1 MPKVIEVDNRG
12 LILSYIS
19 DNPGSHLRKMAR
31 DLDISLSTLRYHLNY
46 LEKKGEIS
54 CQKQN
59 NLKVYFRSDRL
70 KPHEKMLTPILQQKH
85 YRDIILALIES
96 PGLTFSQIANKLSM
110 GNSSASKYINLL
122 EDQEIL
128 FHRKS
133 GREKYYHV
141 NDEKSII
148 ELMTTYKKFV
158 ADMSYE
164 VRTPMNTIMGMTSL
178 LLDEELTPEQRDF
191 VETIRISGEALIAMV
206 NDFLDFSKVEREKI
220 ELNIQTFYL
229 HCLIEEAIESVAA
242 KAEEK
247 RLNLAYILDK
257 TSPNA
262 IIGDPK
268 KLHQVLVNL
277 LNNSIDSIKE
287 PDEGILISVSSGL
300 SDASYEIHFAIGDS
314 GGGDSPI
321 NPIIDTADR
330 KRIIER
336 RLALSKKLIQLMN
349 GSLWEEVH
357 DGAGSTIHFT
367 IKTKPTHRASP
378 LAGVQPVLNG
388 KRILIIEGNKTNR
401 YVLGM
406 QSREWGMIP
415 TIAGSYQEYKNLAKQ
430 EESFDIAVLD
440 IDMLE
445 TEMAAL
451 VKDIRKYNET
461 LPLIALK
468 FMDRQGNSNLFSA
481 SIIRPIKLS
490 SFHSSLVSAV
500 SAISA
505 ISGQPLSENDQAPI
519 NAAVGVQALSG
530 AAASPRSMHILV
542 AEDNLSNQK
551 VTLAMLKHLGYKAD
565 TATSGLEVL
574 QALEH
579 QPYDLIFMDLKMPLM
594 DGIEATREIRRRWPR
609 CGPKIVAITAYA
621 LEGDRK
627 RCYEAGMDDYL
638 AKPVQKGELAEVLRR
653 YTLETSP

>member
-1 MPKVIEVDNRG
+1 MPKVVEVDNRG

-31 DLDISLSTLRYHLNY
+31 DLDISLSTLRYHLSY

-54 CQKQN
+54 YQKQN
-59 NLKVYFRSDRL
+59 NLKVYFRSDKL

-122 EDQEIL
+122 EDQEVL
-128 FHRKS
+128 FHQKS
-133 GREKYYHV
+133 GREKNYYV

-158 ADMSYE
+158 SDMSYE
-164 VRTPMNTIMGMTSL
+164 VRTPVNTIMGMTSL
-178 LLDEELTPEQRDF
+178 LLEGELTPEQRDF
-191 VETIRISGEALIAMV
+191 VEAIKISGEALIAMV
-206 NDFLDFSKVEREKI
+206 NDFLDFSKIEREKI

-229 HCLIEEAIESVAA
+229 HCCIEEAIDSVAA
-242 KAEEK
+242 KAVEK

-257 TSPNA
+257 TTPNA
-262 IIGDPK
+262 LIGDPK
-268 KLHQVLVNL
+268 KLHQILVNL
-277 LNNSIDSIKE
+277 LGNSIDSIKE
-287 PDEGILISVSSGL
+287 LDEEILISVSPNP
-300 SDASYEIHFAIGDS
+300 SDACSEIHFAIRVAGEGS
-314 GGGDSPI
+314 SPI
-321 NPIIDTADR
+321 NPIIDMPER

-336 RLALSKKLIQLMN
+336 RLALSKKLVQLMS
-349 GSLWEEVH
+349 GSLWEESQ
-357 DGAGSTIHFT
+357 DGTGSTIHFT
-367 IKTKPTHRASP
+367 IKVKPTHRASP
-378 LAGVQPVLNG
+378 LAGIQPALNG
-388 KRILIIEGNKTNR
+388 KRILIIEGSKINR
-401 YVLGM
+401 YVLGV

-415 TIAGSYQEYKNLAKQ
+415 TIAGSYQEYHKIVRQ
-430 EESFDIAVLD
+430 GESFDIAVLD

-445 TEMAAL
+445 TEMEAL
-451 VKDIRKYNET
+451 VKDIRKYNKT
-461 LPLIALK
+461 LTLISLK
-468 FMDRQGNSNLFSA
+468 FKDRQDNSDLFSA

-500 SAISA
+500 SAV
-505 ISGQPLSENDQAPI
+505 SGQLISENDQAPI
-519 NAAVGVQALSG
+519 NVAVGVQSPSG
-530 AAASPRSMHILV
+530 ITASPRPMHILV

-551 VTLAMLKHLGYKAD
+551 VTLAMLKCLGYKAD
-565 TATSGLEVL
+565 TAISGLEVL

-579 QPYDLIFMDLKMPLM
+579 RPYDLVFMDVKMPLM
-594 DGIEATREIRRRWPR
+594 DGIEATREIRRRWPDD
-609 CGPKIVAITAYA
+609 GPKIVAITAYA
-621 LEGDRK
+621 LEGDRR